1 MEETNKEQKY
11 FNERFLSDIIREQ
24 TNKNCYSEEIDYS
37 ILLEAISEK
46 LENLKCFVNGSC
58 IHELINIQC
67 IISNQLNRRK
77 QKDGF

>member
-11 FNERFLSDIIREQ
+11 FNERLLSNIIREKA
-24 TNKNCYSEEIDYS
+24 NKNCYSEEVDYS

-46 LENLKCFVNGSC
+46 LENLKGFVNGSC

-77 QKDGF
+77 KENGM

>member
-1 MEETNKEQKY
+1 MTKETKY
-11 FNERFLSDIIREQ
+11 FNDLHLSDIIKKKSD
-24 TNKNCYSEEIDYS
+24 KNCYSEEIEYN

-46 LENLKCFVNGSC
+46 LENLKGFVNGSC

-77 QKDGF
+77 KENGM